1 MSNEIKAKVTHVTN
15 TTQTRIHE
23 CHWPTCKVQVPP
35 AMWGCRNH
43 WYKLPKSL
51 RDKIW
56 ETYRIGQEI
65 DGDPSLEYLEVMK
78 EVQKWIWLNHGVK

>member
-1 MSNEIKAKVTHVTN
+1 
-15 TTQTRIHE
+15 
-23 CHWPTCKVQVPP
+23 VQVPP